1 MFHEDQTVQSF
12 RRRRRR
18 SQQER
23 WRTGVSPV
31 PPGGDAQPPYEQ
43 VAERFA
49 FGWRSAF
56 SAAIYALQSPTALAT
71 EVTKANFLEF
81 PQILATKQKTNGLP
95 KNEKVVASKRL
106 RQGFCLLRETEA
118 AAIIEFAVAL
128 PLLIVL
134 VVGIFD
140 FGGAFNLKQELN
152 NAVRE
157 GARFGGAQP
166 TNDIS
171 TTNLKPPSV
180 DAIRF
185 LVDSYLQTAHINDCG
200 LSAIPEPPHGVG
212 MVWTYNAS
220 TGCFGKSLTLIIS
233 RQVAV
238 QVIIGG
244 APVTMLCTT
253 VQISYPYQ
261 WHFNNVIQLLVPGAN
276 YSLGNIQS
284 NATAINM
291 N

>member
-18 SQQER
+18 SLQER

-31 PPGGDAQPPYEQ
+31 PQGGDAQPPYEQ

-56 SAAIYALQSPTALAT
+56 SAAIYALQSATALAT
-71 EVTKANFLEF
+71 EVTKANSLEF

-95 KNEKVVASKRL
+95 KNEKVVASKRI

-157 GARFGGAQP
+157 GARFGAAQP

-185 LVDSYLQTAHINDCG
+185 LVDSYLKTAHINDCG
-200 LSAIPEPPHGVG
+200 LSAIAEPPQGGG
-212 MVWTYNAS
+212 MVWRYNAS
-220 TGCFGKSLTLIIS
+220 TGCPGALTLTIS
-233 RQVAV
+233 RAV
-238 QVIIGG
+238 PVQATVGG
-244 APVTMLCTT
+244 ATVTMLCTT
-253 VQISYPYQ
+253 VNIIYPYQ

-276 YSLGNIQS
+276 YTLGNIPS
-284 NATAINM
+284 NATAVNM